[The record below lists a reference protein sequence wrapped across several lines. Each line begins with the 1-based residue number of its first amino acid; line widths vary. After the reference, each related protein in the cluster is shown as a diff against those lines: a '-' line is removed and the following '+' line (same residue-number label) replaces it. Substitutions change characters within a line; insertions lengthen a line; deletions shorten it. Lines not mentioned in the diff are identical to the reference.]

1 MKASTPT
8 RDSFEV
14 ALELVKKL
22 TPEEKLQLSKVLER
36 DLLDARLSALLKV
49 FRTEEITLDDIAVE
63 TEAVRK
69 EIYLREK
76 GTEGHR

>member
-1 MKASTPT
+1 MKAST